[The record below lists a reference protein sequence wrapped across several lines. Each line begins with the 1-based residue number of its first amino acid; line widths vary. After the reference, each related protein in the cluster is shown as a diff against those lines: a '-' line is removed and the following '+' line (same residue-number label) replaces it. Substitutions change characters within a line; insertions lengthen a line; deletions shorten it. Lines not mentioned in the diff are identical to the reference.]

1 MLDLHG
7 TGGTPGATTTYTALA
22 TLIAN
27 DGTSTAGVPQRPDAR
42 LIAWGSGSLIAN
54 TIYGTQLRTQDSVD
68 PINGEMIRIGT
79 ASLKNL
85 VYKMTNVPFSK
96 GARVIGQSTN
106 TAQTATSF
114 GFTLDTYD
122 SDAGECKSSDEINR
136 FAPKQVVITQTQ
148 GAADLVLS
156 WYNTPVAPATPIPN
170 GKYAILGVHMALSTG
185 PHLVRFAHADFK
197 GMFPGVPIVD
207 TFGSAILGAQEG
219 MLDTL
224 WANAGFQFV
233 YLSEISKKPCIP
245 TFTVSS
251 AGTGLGVQS
260 LATVTTDTPYFIIN
274 LAKLD

>member
-1 MLDLHG
+1 LLDLHG
-7 TGGTPGATTTYTALA
+7 RGGTPGATTTYTALG

-27 DGTSTAGVPQRPDAR
+27 DGESAVGVPVRPDAR
-42 LIAWGSGSLIAN
+42 LIMWGSGSLVAN
-54 TIYGTQLRTQDSVD
+54 TIYGTQLRCLDSID
-68 PINGEMIRIGT
+68 PVNGEMIRVGT

-85 VYKMTNVPFSK
+85 VYKFTNIPFSK

-122 SDAGECKSSDEINR
+122 GEPNCISGEGLR
-136 FAPKQVVITQTQ
+136 FAPKQVTITQTQ

-156 WYNTPVAPATPIPN
+156 WYNTPIAPPTALPN
-170 GKYAILGVHMALSTG
+170 GKYAILGAHMALSTG
-185 PHLVRFAHADFK
+185 PHLLRFSHADFK
-197 GMFPGVPIVD
+197 GLYPGIPIVD

-219 MLDTL
+219 MLDIL

-233 YLSEISKKPCIP
+233 ALSELSKKPCVP

-251 AGTGLGVQS
+251 AGTGLSMQT
-260 LATVTTDTPYFIIN
+260 LATVTTDTPYAILN

>member
-1 MLDLHG
+1 MLDLHA

-27 DGTSTAGVPQRPDAR
+27 DGTATAGVPLRPDAR
-42 LIAWGSGSLIAN
+42 LIMWGSGSLVAN
-54 TIYGTQLRTQDSVD
+54 TIYGTQLTSQDSID
-68 PINGEMIRIGT
+68 PINGELLRIGT

-85 VYKMTNVPFSK
+85 VYKTTNIPFSS

-114 GFTLDTYD
+114 AFTLDTYD
-122 SDAGECKSSDEINR
+122 SMPNAVSSEGLRFPAKS
-136 FAPKQVVITQTQ
+136 VLVTQTQ

-156 WYNTPVAPATPIPN
+156 WYGTAVAPATALPN
-170 GKYAILGVHMALSTG
+170 GKYALLGVWATLSTG
-185 PHLVRFAHADFK
+185 PHLVRFKHADF
-197 GMFPGVPIVD
+197 GFCTPGVPVVD

-219 MLDTL
+219 MLDVL
-224 WANAGFQFV
+224 WANAGYQFV
-233 YLSEISKKPCIP
+233 ALGEMSKKPCVP

-251 AGTGLGVQS
+251 AGTGLRVES
-260 LATVTTDTPYFIIN
+260 LATVTTDTPYWIMN